1 VRTDPQPAAERLS
14 GWRIAGRALLGALAG
29 FFLLPLTVFAI
40 TLVFYA
46 FDKRCGSPGDSGGC
60 EMGIFSLIVASALP
74 GAAIGF
80 IVNLVRALR
89 RGRRK

>member
-1 VRTDPQPAAERLS
+1 MNVDPRSVAVKPS
-14 GWRIAGRALLGALAG
+14 GWRILGRACLGALAG
-29 FFLLPLTVFAI
+29 FFLLPIATFAI

-46 FDKRCGSPGDSGGC
+46 FDKRCGTPGDSGGC

-80 IVNLVRALR
+80 VVNLLRALR
-89 RGRRK
+89 QRRRA

>member
-1 VRTDPQPAAERLS
+1 MSADPPPATEKLS
-14 GWRIAGRALLGALAG
+14 GWRIFGRALLGALAG
-29 FFLLPLTVFAI
+29 FFLLPIVIFAI

-89 RGRRK
+89 RRGRV